1 MPKLFL
7 ACLLAIGFTLPAWAQ
22 DRPNFLIIVTDD
34 MGYTDLGAFGGDDI
48 PTPNLDALAWNG
60 VRLANFH
67 AAPSCAP
74 TRAMLMSGT
83 GNHEAGLGAQLLNQ
97 IFEGEYGYERFLQKR
112 IAAMPEVMQAGGYH
126 TIMSGKWHISEGD
139 ESRTSLPRD
148 FGFERDYTLL
158 RGADNHYGT
167 VPAATYS
174 LDGNEHRLE
183 DPAYSTNRYSDHLI
197 EFLGDH
203 ADSNQP
209 FFAVFAPTAPH
220 WPLQYPPGWEDRF
233 TGAYAAGFD
242 TLCTERM
249 AGARRENILPAN
261 ADAQTCNKESGA
273 WTEMTAQEQQ
283 YSSRL
288 MEIYAAMASHM
299 DEEVGRILSFMDEE
313 GMLDNTWIIYMN
325 DNGPQ
330 GGPELAALVGGR
342 NTYPY
347 DNSFANLGKAD
358 SWASIGQG
366 WADATNSPFRNSK
379 GTPFEGGMRVAAFAW
394 HRSAVTPGSI
404 DRQFLTVMDIMPTV
418 LDLAGLGVPMGIFN
432 GRDILSVRG
441 KSFGDALTGSTE
453 PVHAATEAIAL
464 DHSGNRMMV
473 QGDWKIVQLPRNDWL
488 LFNLANDPSESTDL
502 AATYPEILDPLVDQF
517 NRFAEER
524 NYIQVNATINQ
535 P

>member
-1 MPKLFL
+1 MSKLSL
-7 ACLLAIGFTLPAWAQ
+7 VCLLALGITVPAEAQ
-22 DRPNFLIIVTDD
+22 ERPNFLIIVTDD

-60 VRLANFH
+60 VRLTNFH

-83 GNHEAGLGAQLLNQ
+83 GNHEAGLGSQLFNQ
-97 IFEGEYGYERFLQKR
+97 MFAGEYGYERFLQKR
-112 IAAMPEVMQAGGYH
+112 IAAMPEVLQDGGYH
-126 TIMSGKWHISEGD
+126 TMMSGKWHISEGD
-139 ESRTSLPRD
+139 ASRTSLPRD

-158 RGADNHYGT
+158 RGADNHYGSI
-167 VPAATYS
+167 PAATYS
-174 LDGNEHRLE
+174 LDGAEHRLE
-183 DPAYSTNRYSDHLI
+183 DLEYSTIRYTNHLI

-203 ADSNQP
+203 AGSEQP

-233 TGAYAAGFD
+233 TGAFTAGFD
-242 TLCTERM
+242 ILCNERM
-249 AGARRENILPAN
+249 AGAQRANVLPTNAN
-261 ADAQTCNKESGA
+261 VQSCNKESSA
-273 WTEMTAQEQQ
+273 WTDMTEAEQQ

-288 MEIYAAMASHM
+288 MEIYAAMAAHM
-299 DEEVGRILSFMDEE
+299 DDEVGRILSFMEEE

-330 GGPELAALVGGR
+330 GGPELASLVGSR

-347 DNSFANLGKAD
+347 NNSFANLGKND
-358 SWASIGQG
+358 SWVSIGQG

-379 GTPFEGGMRVAAFAW
+379 GTSFEGGMRVAAFAW
-394 HRSAVTPGSI
+394 HRSAVTQGSV

-418 LDLAGLGVPMGIFN
+418 LDLAGLTPPIDTFN
-432 GRDILSVRG
+432 GRDILSLRG
-441 KSFGDALTGSTE
+441 KSFSSALTGSTV
-453 PVHAATEAIAL
+453 PVHAATDAIAL

-473 QGDWKIVQLPRNDWL
+473 QGDWKIVQQPRREWL
-488 LFNLANDPSESTDL
+488 LFNLADDPSESYDL
-502 AATYPEILDPLVDQF
+502 AEIYPEVLDPLVKQF
-517 NRFAEER
+517 YRFALER
-524 NYIQVNATINQ
+524 NYIEVNATINQ